1 MPWWAFK
8 SLMLIIVNSL
18 VTIPMVAAI
27 PDTFPLDEDQLFRSG
42 LNADAVE
49 LEPEEKGG
57 RAGYDQ
63 PNFEA
68 ESRRELIREENKI
81 ILMANEEALKSF
93 NKKKMSVLIKH
104 PSLQMNLNL
113 PEIEDEDEFE
123 DNKVGEVEE
132 EQEEAVEKAVTD
144 EVVEQSPV

>member
-49 LEPEEKGG
+49 LDYSKPGFQSLG
-57 RAGYDQ
+57 TH
-63 PNFEA
+63 
-68 ESRRELIREENKI
+68 LII
-81 ILMANEEALKSF
+81 Y
-93 NKKKMSVLIKH
+93 
-104 PSLQMNLNL
+104 P
-113 PEIEDEDEFE
+113 
-123 DNKVGEVEE
+123 
-132 EQEEAVEKAVTD
+132 
-144 EVVEQSPV
+144 

>member
-1 MPWWAFK
+1 
-8 SLMLIIVNSL
+8 
-18 VTIPMVAAI
+18 
-27 PDTFPLDEDQLFRSG
+27 
-42 LNADAVE
+42 
-49 LEPEEKGG
+49 
-57 RAGYDQ
+57 
-63 PNFEA
+63 
-68 ESRRELIREENKI
+68 
-81 ILMANEEALKSF
+81 MANEEALKSF

-113 PEIEDEDEFE
+113 PEIEDKDEFE